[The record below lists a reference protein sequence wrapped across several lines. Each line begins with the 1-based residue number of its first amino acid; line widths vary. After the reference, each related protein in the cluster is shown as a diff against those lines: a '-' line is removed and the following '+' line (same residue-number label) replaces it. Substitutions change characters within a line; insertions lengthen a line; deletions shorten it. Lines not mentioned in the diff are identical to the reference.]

1 MHGHLLTK
9 YLDITADH
17 LVQLTKRILTLAS
30 QLVYF
35 GMGPPKYRNRHR
47 RHGSSSKHDQQD
59 LFAISKPAVAFL
71 SDMTGILYEVHARL
85 QNGGLWHPL
94 LHLNVPFA
102 FFFCSGELAI
112 G

>member
-30 QLVYF
+30 QLVYL

-47 RHGSSSKHDQQD
+47 RRGSSSKHHQED
-59 LFAISKPAVAFL
+59 LFAIAKPAVAFL

-85 QNGGLWHPL
+85 QSGWLWHPL
-94 LHLNVPFA
+94 LHLNLPFA
-102 FFFCSGELAI
+102 FFFLFR
-112 G
+112 